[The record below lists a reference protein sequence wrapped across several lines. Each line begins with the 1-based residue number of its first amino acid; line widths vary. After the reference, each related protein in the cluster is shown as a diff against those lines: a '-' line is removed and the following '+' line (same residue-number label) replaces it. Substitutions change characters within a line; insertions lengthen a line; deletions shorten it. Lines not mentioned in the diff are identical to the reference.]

1 MIESTTF
8 HLVLYF
14 TDLSKRT
21 MNNTVNLSTV
31 PAEYHKF
38 ADIFSKTK
46 AKTLASYYPYN
57 LQIKL
62 ENREKLSGRTICLS
76 TTTKQEVLKKFIS
89 ENLNT
94 RSIYPTFFFY
104 RASVLFVKKKD
115 SSLYI
120 YVDFQELNYIM

>member
-1 MIESTTF
+1 MTESTTF
-8 HLVLYF
+8 HLVLYL
-14 TDLSKRT
+14 TNLSKRT

-31 PAEYHKF
+31 PTEYHKF
-38 ADIFSKTK
+38 ADVFNKTK
-46 AKTLASYYPYN
+46 AKTLASYHPYN

-62 ENREKLSGRTICLS
+62 ENREKLSVRTIYLS

-94 RSIYPTFFFY
+94 RFIYPTFSSY
-104 RASVLFVKKKD
+104 RASILFIKKKD
-115 SSLYI
+115 SSLYL